1 MGTIWILDL
10 IDHSSG
16 MVINLTDLKEYM
28 QETIM
33 ELLDHKKLDQDVA
46 YFADVVSTTENVTVY
61 TWENLQKHL
70 PAGALYKVKVYES
83 KQNVIVYN
91 EEETAPLASMC
102 DRSAHYVIRD

>member
-1 MGTIWILDL
+1 
-10 IDHSSG
+10 

-46 YFADVVSTTENVTVY
+46 YFADVVGSGNVTVY
-61 TWENLQKHL
+61 TWENLQKRL
-70 PAGALYKVKVYES
+70 P
-83 KQNVIVYN
+83 QNVIVYN

-102 DRSAHYVIRD
+102 DRSAHGGIRD

>member
-1 MGTIWILDL
+1 
-10 IDHSSG
+10 S
-16 MVINLTDLKEYM
+16 VE
-28 QETIM
+28 ETIM